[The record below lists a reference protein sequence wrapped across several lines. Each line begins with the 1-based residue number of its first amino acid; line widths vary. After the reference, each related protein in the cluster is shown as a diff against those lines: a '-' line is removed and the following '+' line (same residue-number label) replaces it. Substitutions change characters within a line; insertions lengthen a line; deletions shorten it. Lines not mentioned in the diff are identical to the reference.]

1 MDERWIWKKDDD
13 YWKVFRPNNQSY
25 KVTLDYIEVEAIQNL
40 INSLRILGLA
50 PSFLF
55 WSFY

>member
-40 INSLRILGLA
+40 INSLRKTLR
-50 PSFLF
+50 
-55 WSFY
+55 